1 MWVKICGVRSV
12 EDALHAQ
19 ACGAD
24 AVGLNLHPP
33 SVRCLDVDIAAAIAE
48 AVDIETVLVV
58 VDRSEEELSELV
70 GAIQPTWVQL
80 HGQEPP
86 GFGAWL
92 GVPCFKAFRGH
103 PGVLEQIPAYGQR
116 RFLLDAYV
124 PGEVGGTGK
133 LVDLDLARRA
143 AQLGELILAGGLK
156 PHNVAAAIQ
165 KVQPWG
171 VDVASGVESSP
182 GVKDPALVAAFV
194 RACRACASASP
205 RPHPED

>member
-1 MWVKICGVRSV
+1 MSVWVKICGVRSV

-33 SVRCLDVDIAAAIAE
+33 SVRCLDIETAAAIAE

-70 GAIQPTWVQL
+70 AAIGPSRVQL
-80 HGQEPP
+80 HGEQPP

-92 GVPCFKAFRGH
+92 GVSCFRAFRAR
-103 PGVLEQIPAYGQR
+103 PGVLEAIPAHGHR

-124 PGEVGGTGK
+124 PGEAGGTGRR
-133 LVDLDLARRA
+133 VDLELAA
-143 AQLGELILAGGLK
+143 AAARLGELILAGGLK
-156 PHNVAAAIQ
+156 PDNVGAAIAA
-165 KVQPWG
+165 VRPWG
-171 VDVASGVESSP
+171 VDVASGVESAP
-182 GVKDPALVAAFV
+182 GVKDPAAVEAFVAAA
-194 RACRACASASP
+194 RASAQGLA
-205 RPHPED
+205 RP